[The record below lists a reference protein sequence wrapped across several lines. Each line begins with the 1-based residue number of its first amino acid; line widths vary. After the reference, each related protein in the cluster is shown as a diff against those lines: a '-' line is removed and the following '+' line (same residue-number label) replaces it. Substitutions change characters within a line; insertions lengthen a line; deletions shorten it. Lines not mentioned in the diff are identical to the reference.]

1 MSAQDYFRQIVEF
14 EGLSSERRISELRNR
29 SPNARFTFPIIHMF
43 SLGDKD
49 HSIVLIAKKELMSRL
64 SSKIKDEKIIKF
76 AMDLL
81 ALAKTGHKRRL
92 VQFCG
97 FLFGS
102 ACYPILD
109 LAMVDPEPTVRAAAI
124 YALEEASNNGNWK
137 DLIMSGLKDPDS
149 MVKFSALNFISL
161 KMKNNPNFRV
171 SVKLRNLI
179 ADLIEDKDELVVLS
193 ANSLLKVLSVE
204 NLII

>member
-14 EGLSSERRISELRNR
+14 EGLSSEQRISELRNR
-29 SPNARFTFPIIHMF
+29 SPNSRFTFPIIQMF

-64 SSKIKDEKIIKF
+64 SGKIKDEDMVKF
-76 AMDLL
+76 TIDLL
-81 ALAKTGHKRRL
+81 KLSKPGHKRRL

-102 ACYPILD
+102 MCVPILE
-109 LAMVDPEPTVRAAAI
+109 LAMSDPEPTVRAAAI
-124 YALEEASNNGNWK
+124 YALEEASCPNWK
-137 DLIMSGLKDPDS
+137 DIIMEALKDSDS

-161 KMKNNPNFRV
+161 KMKNNPNFRI
-171 SVKLRNLI
+171 SIKLKKLI
-179 ADLIEDKDELVVLS
+179 ADLIEDRDELVVLS
-193 ANSLLKVLSVE
+193 ANALLKELSLETTIV
-204 NLII
+204 